1 MSYNAVLTDRKD
13 EQVLPITTA
22 ENVFYNG
29 SKTVREVIDDII
41 EGRGGEG
48 SGINPTYSHN
58 RTEVGSILGA
68 SPTANVTPF
77 S

>member
-1 MSYNAVLTDRKD
+1 MSYNAVLTDKKD

-41 EGRGGEG
+41 EGNFPSDGLNGKLTRNRDDV
-48 SGINPTYSHN
+48 SSSYS
-58 RTEVGSILGA
+58 LGTNV
-68 SPTANVTPF
+68 TANPQG
-77 S
+77 

>member
-1 MSYNAVLTDRKD
+1 MSYNAVLTDKKD

-41 EGRGGEG
+41 EGNFKTEG
-48 SGINPTYSHN
+48 MDATYSHN
-58 RTEVGSILGA
+58 RIETEGTF
-68 SPTANVTPF
+68 PTVNLNVTPTT
-77 S
+77 

>member
-29 SKTVREVIDDII
+29 STTVKQAIDDII
-41 EGRGGEG
+41 EGRFKSEG
-48 SGINPTYSHN
+48 VNATYSHN
-58 RTEVGSILGA
+58 RIEVGSIFGA

>member
-29 SKTVREVIDDII
+29 STTVKQAIDDII
-41 EGRGGEG
+41 EGRFKSEG
-48 SGINPTYSHN
+48 VNATYSHN
-58 RTEVGSILGA
+58 RIETSSEFPGTSTNA
-68 SPTANVTPF
+68 TPTT
-77 S
+77 

>member
-1 MSYNAVLTDRKD
+1 MSYNAVLMDRKD

-29 SKTVREVIDDII
+29 STTVKQAIDDII
-41 EGRGGEG
+41 AGRGGTG

-58 RTEVGSILGA
+58 RIEVGSIFGA

>member
-1 MSYNAVLTDRKD
+1 MSYNAVLTDKKD

-41 EGRGGEG
+41 EGNFPSDGLNGKITRNRDNV
-48 SGINPTYSHN
+48 SSSYS
-58 RTEVGSILGA
+58 LG
-68 SPTANVTPF
+68 TNVTATPQG
-77 S
+77 

>member
-41 EGRGGEG
+41 EGRTEKADGM
-48 SGINPTYSHN
+48 STSITNN
-58 RTEVGSILGA
+58 RIGA
-68 SPTANVTPF
+68 IVNEFMSTSASATKED
-77 S
+77 